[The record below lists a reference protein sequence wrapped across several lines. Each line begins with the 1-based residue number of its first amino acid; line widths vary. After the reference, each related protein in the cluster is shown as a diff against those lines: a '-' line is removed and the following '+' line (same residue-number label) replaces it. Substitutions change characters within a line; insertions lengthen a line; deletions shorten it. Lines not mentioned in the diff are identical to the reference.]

1 MKYTFL
7 SFLCCFALTEILAIS
22 VSAVMPTDTVRE
34 VWINKRIPAIT
45 SNNPGVF
52 AAGHFGY
59 VGLGVSFQ
67 HRTRVELENKWVPD
81 GNAAAYIGLGN
92 PKSLIGIGAVIN
104 LYGLSNKDGE
114 KNNFGEGSID
124 LQLSRAINDF
134 IYVGVGG
141 FNLIQH
147 NTKYTNALR
156 TFYATASVLIPLR
169 QNNNRAFGFIYST
182 FGVGNGIFQ
191 KREKILNNK
200 NETINWFGSLAIQ
213 VLPEANLIVEWS
225 GVDLTISAGLFPF
238 KKIPLHILVGV
249 ADINFDKQR
258 YIASIGYSLQ
268 LFNKKQRRNSF
279 PTLPVQSSI

>member
-1 MKYTFL
+1 MKITTFL
-7 SFLCCFALTEILAIS
+7 FIVLCTLAEM
-22 VSAVMPTDTVRE
+22 VSASVVKVMPIDTVRE

-59 VGLGVSFQ
+59 VGMGVSFQ
-67 HRTRVELENKWVPD
+67 HRTRLELENKWVPD
-81 GNAAAYIGLGN
+81 GNVATYLGLGN
-92 PKSLIGIGAVIN
+92 PNRWIGIGAVIN
-104 LYGLSNKDGE
+104 LYGLSNQSGE

-134 IYVGVGG
+134 IYIGVGG
-141 FNLIQH
+141 FNLLQH

-156 TFYATASVLIPLR
+156 TFYATTSVLIPLR
-169 QNNNRAFGFIYST
+169 QNNDRAFGFMYGT

-200 NETINWFGSLAIQ
+200 NETINWFGSLAVQI
-213 VLPEANLIVEWS
+213 LPEANLIVEWS

-258 YIASIGYSLQ
+258 YIASIGYSFQ
-268 LFNKKQRRNSF
+268 LFRKKQVRNSF
-279 PTLPVQSSI
+279 PSLPVQSSI

>member
-1 MKYTFL
+1 MKI
-7 SFLCCFALTEILAIS
+7 SFILIFCCITGLIS
-22 VSAVMPTDTVRE
+22 ARSITSLVPIDTVKE

-52 AAGHFGY
+52 AAGYFGS
-59 VGLGVSFQ
+59 VGMGVSAQ

-81 GNAAAYIGLGN
+81 GNAATYIGLGN
-92 PKSLIGIGAVIN
+92 PQSWIGVGAVIN
-104 LYGLSNKDGE
+104 LYGLSNKGGE
-114 KNNFGEGSID
+114 RNNFGEGSID
-124 LQLSRAINDF
+124 LQLSRAVNDF
-134 IYVGVGG
+134 IYVGVGA
-141 FNLIQH
+141 FNLLQH

-156 TFYATASVLIPLR
+156 TFYATASVLIPIR
-169 QNNNRAFGFIYST
+169 QNNDRAFGFMYAT
-182 FGVGNGIFQ
+182 FGIGNGIFQ

-225 GVDLTISAGLFPF
+225 GIDLTISAGLFPF

-258 YIASIGYSLQ
+258 YIASIGYSFQ
-268 LFNKKQRRNSF
+268 LFNKKKNRNAF